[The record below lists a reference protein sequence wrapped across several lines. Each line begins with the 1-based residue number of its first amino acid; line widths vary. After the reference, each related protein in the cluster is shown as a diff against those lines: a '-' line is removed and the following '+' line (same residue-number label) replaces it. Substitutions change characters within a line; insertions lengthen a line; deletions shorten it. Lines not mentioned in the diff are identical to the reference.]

1 MSKKDTSIK
10 DIEELLQK
18 RKDNIDSMENMTK
31 SDINKLKKLNEKMD
45 KQQQEIITIMT
56 KLALIEGDLDE
67 VIDDTLDMQEIETKI
82 EKVMGELRKMRKS
95 LADIIRNG

>member
-1 MSKKDTSIK
+1 
-10 DIEELLQK
+10 
-18 RKDNIDSMENMTK
+18 
-31 SDINKLKKLNEKMD
+31 
-45 KQQQEIITIMT
+45 MT